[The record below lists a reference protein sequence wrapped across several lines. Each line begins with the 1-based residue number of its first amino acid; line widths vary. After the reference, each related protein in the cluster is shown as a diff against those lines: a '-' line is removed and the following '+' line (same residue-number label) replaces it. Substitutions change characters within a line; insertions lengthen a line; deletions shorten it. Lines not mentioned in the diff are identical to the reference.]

1 MCFLQYNA
9 GQKPY
14 FEFQHH
20 FVSFL
25 EVNDYFDVNI
35 RFNPLLSFSGDFE
48 QFFGFFSELV
58 SPIEL
63 ILFSLA

>member
-1 MCFLQYNA
+1 MIIIIIIISTAL
-9 GQKPY
+9 P
-14 FEFQHH
+14 E
-20 FVSFL
+20 
-25 EVNDYFDVNI
+25 
-35 RFNPLLSFSGDFE
+35 NPLLSFSGDFE